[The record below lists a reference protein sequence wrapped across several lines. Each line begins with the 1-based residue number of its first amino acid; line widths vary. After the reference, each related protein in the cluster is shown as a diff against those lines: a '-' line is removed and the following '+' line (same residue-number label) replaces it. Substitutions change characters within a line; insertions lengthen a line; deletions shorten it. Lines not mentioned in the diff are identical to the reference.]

1 MLSSSTLLASVV
13 LSLPLPLQSTTPP
26 AAAPTAPAANA
37 GDGWFVVT
45 GDDVMLRSGP
55 SVESSYPFGRLA
67 AGSPLKVVE
76 SQLGWARVASTGPTY
91 AMLFGLVKADSAAN
105 VDPATGTMTIVG
117 RTAVMAPNIT
127 VKGDPDK
134 SWKSLAT
141 LVPGDTLE
149 VLGEVQGQRDRYW
162 KVRLPEKA
170 HGWVSLQ
177 FLSEATPDQVAT
189 IEAAI
194 AAGQGIELPSQ
205 EAVAEASGSGAAGE
219 SSAESPAGGSGTTV
233 AVEAEN
239 TVATDGTV
247 AVTDEKVTATDGATT
262 VTDEKVTVS
271 SPEGKIVTESVTE
284 KDGDGT
290 VTGVEKTTALSASEA
305 RQLAALT
312 YQDLESIWGRV
323 RRDTAESQELDVL
336 RERYIA
342 LASDPSASAG
352 TRTMARNRA
361 EQIGMRIEVQN
372 DLRTLAAQRQ
382 KLSETQ
388 QRVVDYTNANRKRL
402 PFDAVGRL
410 AASSVYNGDRVPL
423 LYRLVDPTSLY
434 TVAYVKPPE
443 GTSVTEMLGLIVGVK
458 GAKAYDDTLKIDV
471 ISPVAVEPLGPDA
484 PSPAQETVKATEE
497 PTGTA
502 P

>member
-1 MLSSSTLLASVV
+1 MLSSSTLLASIV
-13 LSLPLPLQSTTPP
+13 LALPLQSATPP
-26 AAAPTAPAANA
+26 ADAAPAAPA
-37 GDGWFVVT
+37 ASASTGWFVVT

-91 AMLFGLVKADSAAN
+91 AMLFGLVKADSATN
-105 VDPATGTMTIVG
+105 VDAATGTMTIVG

-149 VLGEVQGQRDRYW
+149 VLGEVQGQRDKYW

-177 FLSEATPDQVAT
+177 FLTEATGDQVAT

-194 AAGQGIELPSQ
+194 TAGQGIALPSQ
-205 EAVAEASGSGAAGE
+205 EAVAEAGGSGASGE
-219 SSAESPAGGSGTTV
+219 TV
-233 AVEAEN
+233 AIETETA
-239 TVATDGTV
+239 VATDGTTV
-247 AVTDEKVTATDGATT
+247 VTDEKFTATDGATT
-262 VTDEKVTVS
+262 VTDEKITVS
-271 SPEGKIVTESVTE
+271 GPEGKIVTETVTE
-284 KDGDGT
+284 KDADGST
-290 VTGVEKTTALSASEA
+290 ITGAKTTALTAGEA
-305 RQLAALT
+305 RQLAALGL
-312 YQDLESIWGRV
+312 QDLEAIWTRV

-336 RERYIA
+336 RERYVA
-342 LASDPSASAG
+342 LANDPSASTG
-352 TRTMARNRA
+352 TRAMARNRA

-372 DLRTLAAQRQ
+372 DLRKIEASRQ

-423 LYRLVDPTSLY
+423 LYRLVDPTSLF

-458 GAKAYDDTLKIDV
+458 GTKTYDEALKIDV
-471 ISPVAVEPLGPDA
+471 ISPLAVEPLAPDA
-484 PSPAQETVKATEE
+484 PAPAQETVKATEE
-497 PTGTA
+497 STGTA

>member
-1 MLSSSTLLASVV
+1 MLSSSTILLAVAV
-13 LSLPLPLQSTTPP
+13 ALSPEPQSATAPNAP
-26 AAAPTAPAANA
+26 AAAPSASDATTR
-37 GDGWFVVT
+37 WFVVT

-76 SQLGWARVASTGPTY
+76 NQLGWARVASTGPTY
-91 AMLFGLVKADSAAN
+91 AMLHGLVKADSAAN

-117 RTAVMAPNIT
+117 RTAVMAPNLT

-149 VLGEVQGQRDRYW
+149 VLGDVQGQRDRYW

-170 HGWVSLQ
+170 SGWVSAQ
-177 FLSEATPDQVAT
+177 FLAEASPEQVAT

-194 AAGQGIELPSQ
+194 AAGQGIALPAQ
-205 EAVAEASGSGAAGE
+205 EDVEERAAASGSGAAGE
-219 SSAESPAGGSGTTV
+219 PTETV
-233 AVEAEN
+233 AVET

-247 AVTDEKVTATDGATT
+247 S

-271 SPEGKIVTESVTE
+271 GEGVTAVDETVKVSTPQGTIVTETT
-284 KDGDGT
+284 T
-290 VTGVEKTTALSASEA
+290 VTDAAGDVVTGAKTTALTPAEA

-312 YQDLESIWGRV
+312 YQDLEAMWERV
-323 RRDTAESQELDVL
+323 RRDTQESQELDVL
-336 RERYIA
+336 RDRYLA
-342 LASDPSASAG
+342 LASDTSASTG
-352 TRTMARNRA
+352 TRAMARNRV
-361 EQIGMRIEVQN
+361 EQISMRIEVQE
-372 DLRTLAAQRQ
+372 DLRKLEARRQ

-434 TVAYVKPPE
+434 TVAYVKPPAN
-443 GTSVTEMLGLIVGVK
+443 TSVTEMLGLLVGVK
-458 GAKAYDDTLKIDV
+458 GAKTYDSTLKIDV
-471 ISPVAVEPLGPDA
+471 ITPVAVESLSPDA
-484 PSPAQETVKATEE
+484 VAPAQETVKATEE

>member
-1 MLSSSTLLASVV
+1 MLSSSSLLASII
-13 LSLPLPLQSTTPP
+13 LALPLQSATPP
-26 AAAPTAPAANA
+26 VDTASAASASSA
-37 GDGWFVVT
+37 WFVVT

-91 AMLFGLVKADSAAN
+91 AMLFGLVKADSATN
-105 VDPATGTMTIVG
+105 VDAATGTMTIVG

-149 VLGEVQGQRDRYW
+149 VLGEVQGQRDKYW

-177 FLSEATPDQVAT
+177 FLTEATGDQVAT

-194 AAGQGIELPSQ
+194 AAGQGIALPSQ
-205 EAVAEASGSGAAGE
+205 EAIAEASGSGADGE
-219 SSAESPAGGSGTTV
+219 SV
-233 AVEAEN
+233 AVET
-239 TVATDGTV
+239 TVATDGIVT
-247 AVTDEKVTATDGATT
+247 VTDEKVTATDGTTT
-262 VTDEKVTVS
+262 VTDEEVTVS
-271 SPEGKIVTESVTE
+271 GPEGKIVTESVTAKE
-284 KDGDGT
+284 ADGT
-290 VTGVEKTTALSASEA
+290 TVSGAKTTALTAAEA
-305 RQLAALT
+305 RQLAALGL
-312 YQDLESIWGRV
+312 QDLEAIWNRV

-336 RERYIA
+336 RERYLA
-342 LASDPSASAG
+342 LANDPSASAG
-352 TRTMARNRA
+352 TRAMARNRA
-361 EQIGMRIEVQN
+361 EQIAMRIEVQN
-372 DLRTLAAQRQ
+372 DLRKIEASRQ

-423 LYRLVDPTSLY
+423 LYRLVDPTSLF

-471 ISPVAVEPLGPDA
+471 ISPLAVEPLAPDA
-484 PSPAQETVKATEE
+484 PAPAQETVKATEE
-497 PTGTA
+497 STGTA

>member
-1 MLSSSTLLASVV
+1 MPSSSALLVSIFLA
-13 LSLPLPLQSTTPP
+13 LPLQSATPPSDAAP
-26 AAAPTAPAANA
+26 AAASSP
-37 GDGWFVVT
+37 GWFVVT

-76 SQLGWARVASTGPTY
+76 RQLGWARVASTGPTY
-91 AMLFGLVKADSAAN
+91 AMLHGLVKADAATN
-105 VDPATGTMTIVG
+105 VDAAAGTMTVVG

-177 FLSEATPDQVAT
+177 FLAEATPEQVAT

-194 AAGQGIELPSQ
+194 SAGQGIALPSQ

-219 SSAESPAGGSGTTV
+219 TTV
-233 AVEAEN
+233 SDAPAVTVETA
-239 TVATDGTV
+239 VATDGTV
-247 AVTDEKVTATDGATT
+247 AVTEEKFTASDDGVT
-262 VTDEKVTVS
+262 VTDEKIAVS
-271 SPEGKIVTESVTE
+271 GPEGKIITETVAVQDATGETVVTETRSETN
-284 KDGDGT
+284 T
-290 VTGVEKTTALSASEA
+290 AALSAAEA

-323 RRDTAESQELDVL
+323 RRDTQESQELDVL
-336 RERYIA
+336 RERYLA
-342 LASDPSASAG
+342 LAVDPSASSS
-352 TRTMARNRA
+352 TRNMAASRA
-361 EQIGMRIEVQN
+361 EQISMRIEVQN
-372 DLRTLAAQRQ
+372 DLRKLEAKRQR
-382 KLSETQ
+382 LSETQ
-388 QRVVDYTNANRKRL
+388 QRAVDYTNANRKRL

-423 LYRLVDPTSLY
+423 LYRLVDPTSLF
-434 TVAYVKPPE
+434 TVAYVKPPAN
-443 GTSVTEMLGLIVGVK
+443 TSVTEMLGLIVGVK
-458 GAKAYDDTLKIDV
+458 GTKTYDETLKIDV
-471 ISPVAVEPLGPDA
+471 IAPVAVEALAPDA
-484 PSPAQETVKATEE
+484 AAPVQETVKVTDE
-497 PTGTA
+497 PAGSA

>member
-1 MLSSSTLLASVV
+1 MLSSSTLLAAVV
-13 LSLPLPLQSTTPP
+13 LALPLQS
-26 AAAPTAPAANA
+26 AAPPVDTASAPAANA
-37 GDGWFVVT
+37 SAGWFVVT

-76 SQLGWARVASTGPTY
+76 RQLGWARVASTGPTY
-91 AMLFGLVKADSAAN
+91 AMLHGLVKVDSATS
-105 VDPATGTMTIVG
+105 VDAATGTMTIVG

-177 FLSEATPDQVAT
+177 FLAEATPDQVAT

-194 AAGQGIELPSQ
+194 GAGQGISLPSQ

-219 SSAESPAGGSGTTV
+219 TVGAEEATV
-233 AVEAEN
+233 AVE
-239 TVATDGTV
+239 TSVATDGTV
-247 AVTDEKVTATDGATT
+247 TMTDEKITASDGGVT
-262 VTDEKVTVS
+262 VTDEKITVA
-271 SPEGKIVTESVTE
+271 SPEGKIVTE
-284 KDGDGT
+284 T
-290 VTGVEKTTALSASEA
+290 VAVQDAAGETVAAETRTATLSAAEA

-312 YQDLESIWGRV
+312 YQDLEAIWNRV
-323 RRDTAESQELDVL
+323 RRDTQESQELDVL
-336 RERYIA
+336 RERYLA
-342 LASDPSASAG
+342 LALDPSASSA
-352 TRTMARNRA
+352 TRGMAASRA
-361 EQIGMRIEVQN
+361 EQISMRIEVQN
-372 DLRTLAAQRQ
+372 DLRKLEAKRQR
-382 KLSETQ
+382 LSETQ
-388 QRVVDYTNANRKRL
+388 QRAVDYTNANRKRL

-423 LYRLVDPTSLY
+423 LYRLVDPTSLF
-434 TVAYVKPPE
+434 TVAYVKPPAN
-443 GTSVTEMLGLIVGVK
+443 TTVTEMLGLIVGVK
-458 GAKAYDDTLKIDV
+458 GTKTYDETLKIDV
-471 ISPVAVEPLGPDA
+471 IAPVAVEALGTDSPA
-484 PSPAQETVKATEE
+484 PAQETVKATEE